1 MKENILIEK
10 SIDFGARIVKLH
22 RYLLKTE
29 HESVLS
35 KQILRSGTSIGAN
48 INEAQY
54 GNSKADFI
62 AKLHIALKETAETEY
77 WLYTLKKSDYPDEN
91 MASSLLKDFP
101 EIKKILIASINTAK
115 EKMIAGVRVRQRYTQ
130 IIFCTLLTAA
140 NIHKKLRSVLC
151 RTLFF
156 VQEIIIYRVIMHTR
170 HCSYSIFRIRDFSGH
185 KQRNR
190 EKG

>member
-22 RYLLKTE
+22 RYLVKTQ

-62 AKLHIALKETAETEY
+62 VKLHIALKETAETEY
-77 WLYTLKKSDYPDEN
+77 WLRVLHKSDYLDEK
-91 MASSLLKDFP
+91 MADSLLCDCI
-101 EIKKILIASINTAK
+101 EIKRILIASINTAK
-115 EKMIAGVRVRQRYTQ
+115 E
-130 IIFCTLLTAA
+130 
-140 NIHKKLRSVLC
+140 S
-151 RTLFF
+151 
-156 VQEIIIYRVIMHTR
+156 
-170 HCSYSIFRIRDFSGH
+170 
-185 KQRNR
+185 
-190 EKG
+190 